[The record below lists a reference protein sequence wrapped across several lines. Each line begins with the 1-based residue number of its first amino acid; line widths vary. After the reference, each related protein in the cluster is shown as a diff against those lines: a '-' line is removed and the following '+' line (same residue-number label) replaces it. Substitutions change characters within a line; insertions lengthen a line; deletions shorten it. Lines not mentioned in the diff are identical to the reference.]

1 MIFIMKKQTKY
12 LKKYFNLCLYQ
23 SILFF
28 TIKTATKIISYNQL
42 VIIILEISK

>member
-28 TIKTATKIISYNQL
+28 ATKTTSDNYLGN
-42 VIIILEISK
+42 